1 MWKLRRID
9 PYGVP
14 AVGLE
19 CSTRA
24 DYSPVADQDGSIPCN
39 GIFRGSVLGA
49 LATLRKLSVT
59 RLFLRARHI
68 FVTLRT

>member
-24 DYSPVADQDGSIPCN
+24 DYSPVADQDGSIPWN
-39 GIFRGSVLGA
+39 GIFVEVFWEHWPL
-49 LATLRKLSVT
+49 
-59 RLFLRARHI
+59 
-68 FVTLRT
+68 